1 MRLLPSDLLAFTLIL
16 PLFPALISHYR
27 SHDSSGLFAWLE
39 SRVDWFR
46 LVVGAPA
53 QASHSISLTGS
64 ANHRYRPVWSSGLNR
79 QY

>member
-53 QASHSISLTGS
+53 QASHSISLTGVGKPQIQTS
-64 ANHRYRPVWSSGLNR
+64 LVFWP
-79 QY
+79 